1 LDGLRITAP
10 RARARATPRHRTYDT
25 TGSHRSDPEQDDDVP
40 PLLPAAT
47 EAVKQSGGDAQLI
60 IAALAGVAAIIV
72 MITWLKV
79 HPFLALTIGSVGV
92 GIGAGLAP
100 ADTITSFGNGF
111 GATMTSVGI
120 LVGFGAMF
128 GKILVDSGGADRIVD
143 TLVTRSSPRTLP
155 WTMALIGALIGLPMF
170 FEVGV
175 VLLMPVIVLVARR
188 SKLPLMRVAIPAI
201 AGLSVMHGLVPPHP
215 GPLVAVATLHAD
227 LGLTIALGIAVAIPT
242 VIVAGPLFSV
252 LAARWVPI
260 SAPAL
265 FESDRDKQSSGSTGS
280 TGTTSTGTGTS
291 PTSTDTPAGSPG
303 TPAGSPG
310 TPDIRTKRPSFAVAV
325 VGVLLPVALMLL
337 KALWDAFDEN
347 GGGPVK
353 GLFDFLGTPM
363 VALGIAV
370 VFGMVFLARG
380 AGMSREQVQTSLGS
394 GLPAIAGILLIVGAG
409 GGFKQVLI
417 DTGIGTLIAHA
428 VTDSGVS
435 VILVAWFVAALVRVA
450 TGSATVAIVTAAGI
464 LAPVTEHLAGP
475 EVTLVV
481 LAIGAGSLF
490 LSHVNDAGFW
500 LSKEYLGTTVG
511 QTFKTWTVVECIISV
526 VGLLG
531 ALLLGVFI

>member
-1 LDGLRITAP
+1 MHFSPLALASTELVKP
-10 RARARATPRHRTYDT
+10 S
-25 TGSHRSDPEQDDDVP
+25 GS
-40 PLLPAAT
+40 
-47 EAVKQSGGDAQLI
+47 DAQLI
-60 IAALAGVAAIIV
+60 IAALAGVAAIIL

-79 HPFLALTIGSVGV
+79 HPFLALAIASIGV

-100 ADTITSFGNGF
+100 ADTVVSFGNGF

-143 TLVTRSSPRTLP
+143 TLVKRSSPRTLP

-175 VLLMPVIVLVARR
+175 VLLMPVIVLVSRR
-188 SKLPLMRVAIPAI
+188 AKMPLMRVAIPAI

-215 GPLVAVATLHAD
+215 GPLVAVTTLGAN

-242 VIVAGPLFSV
+242 VIIAGPLFSV
-252 LAARWVPI
+252 FAARWVPI

-265 FESDRDKQSSGSTGS
+265 FESDDEKAEASDR
-280 TGTTSTGTGTS
+280 
-291 PTSTDTPAGSPG
+291 
-303 TPAGSPG
+303 
-310 TPDIRTKRPSFAVAV
+310 KRPSFGIAVA
-325 VGVLLPVALMLL
+325 GILLPVVLMLL

-353 GLFDFLGTPM
+353 ALFEFLGTPM
-363 VALGIAV
+363 IALGIAV
-370 VFGMVFLARG
+370 LFGMVFFARS
-380 AGMSREQVQTSLGS
+380 AGMSRDQVQTSLGS

-428 VTDSGVS
+428 VTDSGIS

-464 LAPVTEHLAGP
+464 LAPVTAHLAGP
-475 EVTLVV
+475 EVSLVV
-481 LAIGAGSLF
+481 LAVGAGSLF

-500 LSKEYLGTTVG
+500 LIKEYLGTTVG
-511 QTFKTWTVVECIISV
+511 QTFKTWSVVECIISV
-526 VGLLG
+526 VGLGG
-531 ALLLGVFI
+531 ALLLGLVI